1 MKAIALTGGRE
12 SQKVDLIH
20 TKIPERRYPDDVLV
34 RVLSVGLDGTDRE
47 IITSG
52 YGVMPE
58 GEDKLIIGHEMLGV
72 VLEADKGADFRAGD
86 LVTALVRRPC
96 RDYSCTTCRNGQQD
110 FCESGQYTE
119 RGIRA
124 AHGYLSEYIV
134 EDSRYLV
141 KVPADCAV
149 YGVLIEPQSIVEKV
163 WNQVLRIQQRLIWQ
177 PQAALITGSGPL
189 GLLTALTCRSLGL
202 DTHVWSK
209 SPSDSVNAELV
220 RQCGAVYA
228 EARDK
233 EETLTEYAT
242 AAGQR
247 FDMLWE
253 CSGHTPYVFEGM
265 KLLASNGLLAM
276 LGVSAGDRH
285 ISIPADLI
293 NQEIV
298 LRNKCVIGSVNASRK
313 DFETGIHRLKEIERQ
328 FPGILQG
335 LMSERLLIDEV
346 PGIDFATI
354 RIKAVV
360 DLVPPSAWTDLIS
373 AECRPRYSFSV

>member
-1 MKAIALTGGRE
+1 MKAIALTGGLE
-12 SQKVDLIH
+12 LQKVDLINAEM
-20 TKIPERRYPDDVLV
+20 PGRRYPGDVLV

-72 VLEADKGADFRAGD
+72 VMEADKGTGFRAGD

-96 RDYSCTTCRNGQQD
+96 RDYSCASCRNGQQD

-141 KVPADCAV
+141 KVPADCAA

-177 PQAALITGSGPL
+177 PQAALIAGSGPL
-189 GLLTALTCRSLGL
+189 GLLTALACRSLGL

-228 EARDK
+228 EARD
-233 EETLTEYAT
+233 EGETLTEYAT
-242 AAGQR
+242 AAGQT

-253 CSGHTPYVFEGM
+253 CSGHTPYIFEGM
-265 KLLASNGLLAM
+265 RLLASNGVLAM

-285 ISIPADLI
+285 IRIPADLI

-313 DFETGIHRLKEIERQ
+313 DFETGIHRLEEIERQ

-335 LMSERLLIDEV
+335 LMTERMLIDEV

-360 DLVPPSAWTDLIS
+360 DLAPPSEWPGLIH